1 MFSKMGFVHQR
12 DIKNEFDVLQGG
24 FLSPKLFTEFLQ
36 DISKSYMYLTN
47 AIRQNVTTS
56 TTVIK

>member
-24 FLSPKLFTEFLQ
+24 FLSSKLFTEFLQ
-36 DISKSYMYLTN
+36 DISKSFDHGQGIPKTLY
-47 AIRQNVTTS
+47 
-56 TTVIK
+56 